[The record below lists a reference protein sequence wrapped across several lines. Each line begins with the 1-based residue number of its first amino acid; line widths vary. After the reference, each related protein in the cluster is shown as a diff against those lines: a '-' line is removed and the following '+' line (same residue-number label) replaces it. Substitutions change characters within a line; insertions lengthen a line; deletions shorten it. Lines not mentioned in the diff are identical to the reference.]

1 MLVFYFSF
9 LTKACWTMYNTKLGA
24 RQDGQRLMRHVR
36 VIIFHRR
43 RDDFQ
48 FEKKLKYKIAKPKSI
63 DLSRKRQHRLFIIR
77 NLSSNRLTF
86 SRKILL
92 FTQSISERLSQG
104 FWIYCQRKQLIFVK
118 FSATKQ
124 FLLFFSV
131 VTERIVS
138 RTKIYWERAVN
149 TRRHMRRL
157 YVCYFKVGSWFFS
170 MIVFLG
176 NFSKKLCG

>member
-1 MLVFYFSF
+1 MLIFYFSF

-63 DLSRKRQHRLFIIR
+63 NLSRKRQHRLFIIR

-92 FTQSISERLSQG
+92 FTQSMSERLSQA

-138 RTKIYWERAVN
+138 RTKIYLERAVN
-149 TRRHMRRL
+149 AQRHMLDCTFVILRSG
-157 YVCYFKVGSWFFS
+157 VDFFPWLS
-170 MIVFLG
+170 
-176 NFSKKLCG
+176 S